1 MHVLVWGI
9 DEAVHAELQELRFNV
24 FELVGHLRREGIAHA
39 LAHPA
44 SLIAGGLRDDQLE
57 AILGLFDVWEVRNG
71 LSSRGENELAE
82 ELAGKASALR
92 PPSSAVG
99 HATRGIGACA
109 GSNDHSGLDIGTT
122 YTAFSGGGDLLT
134 ALMAGRGSPVGEHG
148 STAKLAHNG
157 VAAFLGARL
166 DQGLAIR
173 TLAGVGRLPLLWSAL
188 RQPAGRRAAA
198 GAISLASSASRVV
211 TPHRGSPS
219 SAAMREIGRRLT
231 DGDPLG
237 RGLSHERLQTAVNDA
252 WRAAMHEII
261 AGMKAESLQALVRDK
276 RRLSDL
282 GRAQSLL
289 GPYLLAAGFYAR
301 QQRNASAVRE
311 RLAARGLLQPRPAS
325 SMPRVAMFTDT
336 FDEINGVATV
346 LREVQRHGLELGW
359 PMTIVS
365 AGTERSSEPGR
376 EVFQA
381 VDTAAVDLYPSFPLA
396 LLPLLEVL
404 RWCQDQE
411 VEVIH
416 AATPGP
422 VGMAALLVAGSLDV
436 PLVGTYHTD
445 LPSLGFHLTRDHL
458 VKEALWAYV
467 RAFYDQCDLVFCPS
481 PTSRLELTEHRLK
494 APLADLPHGID
505 STGFDPALRDEALH
519 DNLGG
524 GKKVLLWVGR
534 LSPEKGLDALAPI
547 VEALRLRGD
556 AQVVLVGDGPHRSRL
571 TELLPEATFLGVR
584 SGRELARIYASADVF
599 LFPGSSETF
608 GLTVLEAAAS
618 GLPAVVTAGSGTES
632 AMVRDVTALS
642 VAPGDVRGFVA
653 AIERLL
659 DDEDLRA
666 GMARAA
672 RAFALEHGWQEV
684 LEGLAG
690 AYRRVAR

>member
-1 MHVLVWGI
+1 
-9 DEAVHAELQELRFNV
+9 
-24 FELVGHLRREGIAHA
+24 
-39 LAHPA
+39 
-44 SLIAGGLRDDQLE
+44 
-57 AILGLFDVWEVRNG
+57 
-71 LSSRGENELAE
+71 
-82 ELAGKASALR
+82 
-92 PPSSAVG
+92 
-99 HATRGIGACA
+99 
-109 GSNDHSGLDIGTT
+109 
-122 YTAFSGGGDLLT
+122 
-134 ALMAGRGSPVGEHG
+134 MAGRGSAVGEHG

-237 RGLSHERLQTAVNDA
+237 RGLSHEHLQTAVNDA

-276 RRLSDL
+276 RRLRDL

-411 VEVIH
+411 VEVVRSH
-416 AATPGP
+416 AGPRRHGRAARGRLPGRASGRHLSHRPAQPGLPPHPGPPGQRGP
-422 VGMAALLVAGSLDV
+422 VGLCARVLQPVRSGVLSL
-436 PLVGTYHTD
+436 
-445 LPSLGFHLTRDHL
+445 
-458 VKEALWAYV
+458 
-467 RAFYDQCDLVFCPS
+467 

-608 GLTVLEAAAS
+608 GLTMLEAAAS

-684 LEGLAG
+684 LEELAG
-690 AYRRVAR
+690 AYRRVARWPRRRACDGRVALARRDSAAACTPRR